1 MLSRVAENLYWMARY
16 IERAENTARLINV
29 NAFLL
34 FDLPAGIAPGWQPIV
49 AISGMDEAFSKRYT
63 EYSERNCVKFLLGD
77 SENPSSVIASLAAA
91 RENCRT
97 VREILPRLIWEA
109 LTELYLFAKENAASG
124 LTKKG
129 RHAYLKGVIEGS
141 QKISGILNSTLMRD
155 EAYHFI
161 RIGRHLERADMTSRI
176 LDVRTVNL
184 LPEETPELRPFETI
198 QWMSVLKTLTGYNAY
213 RRKKQT
219 RVQRKVVLSF
229 LLQDSTF
236 PRSVTFSLE
245 ALQHSLLTLKNND
258 LLLASVSRLLKKLA
272 TTDVGDLKQQELH
285 SFIDELQLSF
295 IRINQL
301 LAETYFFRAKG
312 RQGALA

>member
-1 MLSRVAENLYWMARY
+1 
-16 IERAENTARLINV
+16 
-29 NAFLL
+29 
-34 FDLPAGIAPGWQPIV
+34 
-49 AISGMDEAFSKRYT
+49 
-63 EYSERNCVKFLLGD
+63 
-77 SENPSSVIASLAAA
+77 
-91 RENCRT
+91 
-97 VREILPRLIWEA
+97 
-109 LTELYLFAKENAASG
+109 
-124 LTKKG
+124 
-129 RHAYLKGVIEGS
+129 
-141 QKISGILNSTLMRD
+141 
-155 EAYHFI
+155 
-161 RIGRHLERADMTSRI
+161 MTSRI
-176 LDVRTVNL
+176 LDVRTVSL
-184 LPEETPELRPFETI
+184 LPEETSELRPFETI

-258 LLLASVSRLLKKLA
+258 LLLSSVSRLLKKLV

>member
-1 MLSRVAENLYWMARY
+1 
-16 IERAENTARLINV
+16 
-29 NAFLL
+29 
-34 FDLPAGIAPGWQPIV
+34 
-49 AISGMDEAFSKRYT
+49 
-63 EYSERNCVKFLLGD
+63 
-77 SENPSSVIASLAAA
+77 
-91 RENCRT
+91 
-97 VREILPRLIWEA
+97 
-109 LTELYLFAKENAASG
+109 
-124 LTKKG
+124 
-129 RHAYLKGVIEGS
+129 
-141 QKISGILNSTLMRD
+141 
-155 EAYHFI
+155 
-161 RIGRHLERADMTSRI
+161 MTSRI
-176 LDVRTVNL
+176 LDVRSVNL

-272 TTDVGDLKQQELH
+272 TTDVGDLKQQALH

>member
-1 MLSRVAENLYWMARY
+1 
-16 IERAENTARLINV
+16 
-29 NAFLL
+29 
-34 FDLPAGIAPGWQPIV
+34 
-49 AISGMDEAFSKRYT
+49 
-63 EYSERNCVKFLLGD
+63 
-77 SENPSSVIASLAAA
+77 
-91 RENCRT
+91 
-97 VREILPRLIWEA
+97 
-109 LTELYLFAKENAASG
+109 
-124 LTKKG
+124 
-129 RHAYLKGVIEGS
+129 
-141 QKISGILNSTLMRD
+141 
-155 EAYHFI
+155 
-161 RIGRHLERADMTSRI
+161 MTSRI
-176 LDVRTVNL
+176 LDVRTVSL
-184 LPEETPELRPFETI
+184 LPEETSELRPFETI

>member
-1 MLSRVAENLYWMARY
+1 
-16 IERAENTARLINV
+16 
-29 NAFLL
+29 
-34 FDLPAGIAPGWQPIV
+34 
-49 AISGMDEAFSKRYT
+49 
-63 EYSERNCVKFLLGD
+63 
-77 SENPSSVIASLAAA
+77 
-91 RENCRT
+91 
-97 VREILPRLIWEA
+97 
-109 LTELYLFAKENAASG
+109 
-124 LTKKG
+124 
-129 RHAYLKGVIEGS
+129 
-141 QKISGILNSTLMRD
+141 
-155 EAYHFI
+155 
-161 RIGRHLERADMTSRI
+161 MTSRI